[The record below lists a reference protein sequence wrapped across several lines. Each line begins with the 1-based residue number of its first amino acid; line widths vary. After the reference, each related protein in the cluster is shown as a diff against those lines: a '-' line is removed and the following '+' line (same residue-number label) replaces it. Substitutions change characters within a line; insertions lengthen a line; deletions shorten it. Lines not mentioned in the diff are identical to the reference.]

1 MEANGFHTF
10 LFEYKAMNKHDIPQQ
25 PTDPPGNTKR
35 WPGLL
40 RRIWRR
46 VENILFGVVLV
57 MVFLYFVL
65 QSSAVQNWLIARVT
79 NYLESELN
87 TTVSIQHI
95 DVSFFDNVLLEGFYV
110 EDLQGD
116 TLLYA
121 QQLKAGLNSNIFSL
135 FNNNLEF
142 NEISLTRARFNIR
155 RLENES
161 ATNLKFI
168 LDYFASS
175 DNAPKPKPKP
185 FRIRIQNLRLKDVR
199 FLSEDKINGK
209 EMQAAVSSGL
219 IRVNNL
225 DLPSK
230 VIDLQSVNLDGAL
243 FSIAEY
249 PAAPNAVQGAPAP
262 QKISN
267 PVPLD
272 TIAGKSAILRAT
284 IGRLV
289 LTDSRFSM
297 NRFDLSPSKETPL
310 GVIDYN
316 HMAVQQI
323 ALDAE
328 NVYADENLFF
338 TGVLKHL
345 EAKEQSGVEIKHL
358 GAQKVQVS
366 DTLTAL
372 LGMRLETNG
381 SILGDTLMMHYT
393 TYRDFNR
400 FTNKVRLEGRFNA
413 DAKVRFGDIMFFSPE
428 VENIPFFV
436 KNRDNVVELEGRV
449 EGRINRLNGR
459 DLKIRFGDDT
469 FIQGNFDGDDIT
481 EGSGQMRFFFD
492 FDRIRTNMTT
502 IQRVIPGFRAPAQF
516 EALGHINFKGT
527 YQILFGTNHIFNGNL
542 ASDVGFGKV
551 DMKLDL
557 AGGLEKATYSG
568 FLNMNE
574 FNLAKWTG
582 NTDFGK
588 STFRVNIVN
597 GAGLTLK
604 TIKTQLTGVL
614 DSFYFRGYNYQ
625 NVRLNGQFEKSEFIG
640 KMDLKDPNI
649 DFTFDGTVNLKD
661 SIPEYDF
668 QADLR
673 RLDLGALNLVE
684 KDWVLSGNVQKI
696 KLFARNWNDLRGSVV
711 LRDFILV
718 ENKEHAHRIDSLT
731 FAASNLPNGNRYFIL
746 LSDIAAGVMEGRFT
760 IDKMAENAIRFYEQY
775 FPALVQ
781 QARGGPFSDFVT
793 IDDNYK
799 INLLIKDTRSWTKL
813 IDPKLDTIRNLNF
826 RANINSVQ
834 GSSDVHIQ
842 MPGIVYDGIQ
852 LRGADFKW
860 TNRQDNGT
868 FALQVPEAFL
878 AEGQKLAHVTLSGT
892 AQNNALNF
900 SLQTEDTTAI
910 VKKINLEGV
919 LSTVDSLWQIHFNT
933 SDITLFDEHWY
944 MGDDNYLRF
953 SSTRFE
959 ARDFDLMNGIQRII
973 VESFNDGKGA
983 RFSLANFDIKFLERF
998 YKIDNISYRAQIYNL
1013 DFEVHDLFA
1022 MENIQGYITTDT
1034 LFLNEKPY
1042 GRLIGNLEIANSK
1055 SPVWWKIFLKDQ
1067 EYHQLRVF
1075 GIKVPENHAKI
1086 TTDELGEIL
1095 PGEFQTMISAT
1106 KFPME
1111 ILGLFIPDI
1120 SKINGRIDTEVQIGG
1135 PNDRLGIRGSARV
1148 DGHFQ
1153 LDYLKAMFYIPN
1165 QKITFSN
1172 YQLWADG
1179 DTILDGSRKNMAIIS
1194 GGLRHDHFKDWR
1206 LDCEIKSIGSNF
1218 LVMNTL
1224 PQDNTLY
1231 YGQGIGSFT
1240 ARFTGS
1246 FSKTNIYIDATTGRD
1261 TRLYIPLGAGSLD
1274 IQDAN
1279 FITFRNATQK
1289 QELETQNKKQ
1299 FVLSDLR
1306 GLNLEMNLSI
1316 TDEAEVQLIFD
1327 EQAGDIIKGRG
1338 EGNIRLTIN
1347 REGDFKMY
1355 GDYQIRRGEYLFTL
1369 LNWVNKPF
1377 TVVDGGTIN
1386 WYGDP
1391 YAAQISLD
1399 ATYTENT
1406 SLYNL
1411 LRDELAVTGALSSEA
1426 TKSTKVVVTMHLKGD
1441 LFKPN
1446 ISFDLTFP
1454 NATGQ
1459 IKSLVDSKLSLLR
1472 QDQNELTRQVFGL
1485 VVVGSFLPPSGGSS
1499 NIQSSDYIA
1508 SAFNT
1513 LTQVLSNQFSN
1524 YLTTLFSEWFG
1535 GTVSSIDFNVAYNEY
1550 RNQTDQTDPSQN
1562 NLAQIGRELQIRLS
1576 SGFINDRITVQVG
1589 SQFGLG
1595 QPGTSTVDGFL
1606 GEDVTVEI
1614 QMTENRQWR
1623 LKVYQ
1628 RTEPDIAGGAL
1639 RSRYGFGISFRKEYD
1654 SFSEL
1659 LDGLTGWAK
1668 PKK

>member
-1 MEANGFHTF
+1 MKKRNTPH
-10 LFEYKAMNKHDIPQQ
+10 Q
-25 PTDPPGNTKR
+25 PTDSKSFWGR
-35 WPGLL
+35 WSVPLQ
-40 RRIWRR
+40 RSWRR
-46 VENILFGVVLV
+46 VENVLFGVVIVL
-57 MVFLYFVL
+57 VFLYFVL
-65 QSSAVQNWLIARVT
+65 QSSLVQNWLINRVT
-79 NYLESELN
+79 NYLESELQ

-95 DVSFFDNVLLEGFYV
+95 DVSFFDNLLLEGFYI
-110 EDLQGD
+110 EDLNGD

-135 FNNNLEF
+135 LNNNLEF
-142 NEISLTRARFNIR
+142 NEISLSRARFNIR

-161 ATNLKFI
+161 SNNLQFL
-168 LDYFASS
+168 LDFFASS
-175 DNAPKPKPKP
+175 DNEPKPPPKP
-185 FRIRIQNLRLKDVR
+185 FRVRIQNLRLKDVQ
-199 FLSEDKINGK
+199 FLSEDKVNGK
-209 EMQAAVSSGL
+209 EMRAVVSSGF

-230 VIDLQSVNLDGAL
+230 IIDIQSVNLDGAE

-249 PAAPNAVQGAPAP
+249 PATNRTSPISPTS
-262 QKISN
+262 QKVSKS
-267 PVPLD
+267 VPID
-272 TIAGKSAILRAT
+272 TVMGPETLLRAT
-284 IGRLV
+284 IARLV

-297 NRFDLSPSKETPL
+297 NRFDLSPNKQTPPS
-310 GVIDYN
+310 VIDYN
-316 HMAVQQI
+316 HMAVRQI
-323 ALDAE
+323 ALEAE
-328 NVYADENLFF
+328 DVYADENLFF
-338 TGVLKHL
+338 TGILKHL
-345 EAKEQSGVEIKHL
+345 EAREQSGVEIKHL

-372 LGMRLETNG
+372 YGMRLETNG
-381 SILGDTLMMHYT
+381 SILGDTLMMRYN
-393 TYRDFNR
+393 TYRDFNK
-400 FTNKVRLEGRFNA
+400 FTDKVRLEGRFNTA
-413 DAKVRFGDIMFFSPE
+413 TKVRFGDIMFFSPE
-428 VENIPFFV
+428 VESIPFFIR
-436 KNRDNVVELEGRV
+436 NRDNVVDLEGRV
-449 EGRINRLNGR
+449 DGRINRLNGR

-492 FDRIRTNMTT
+492 FDRIRTSVAT
-502 IQRVIPGFRAPAQF
+502 IQRVIPGFKAPAQF

-557 AGGLEKATYSG
+557 AGGPEKATYSG
-568 FLNMNE
+568 YLNMNE
-574 FNLAKWTG
+574 FDLAKWTG
-582 NTDFGK
+582 NNDFGK

-625 NVRLNGQFEKSEFIG
+625 NVQLNGRFEKSVFMG

-696 KLFARNWNDLRGSVV
+696 KLFARNWNDLRGSIV
-711 LRDFILV
+711 LRNFILV
-718 ENKEHAHRIDSLT
+718 ENKEQTHKIDSLT

-760 IDKMAENAIRFYEQY
+760 IDKMAENAIRFYEKY

-781 QARGGPFSDFVT
+781 QARGGPFPEFVA
-793 IDDNYK
+793 INDNYK
-799 INLLIKDTRSWTKL
+799 INLLIKDTRSWTRL
-813 IDPKLDTIRNLNF
+813 IDPKLDTIRNLNL
-826 RANINSVQ
+826 RATINSEQ
-834 GSSDVHIQ
+834 GASDVHIQ
-842 MPGIVYDGIQ
+842 MPGIAYDGIQ
-852 LRGADFKW
+852 LQDVDFRW
-860 TNRQDNGT
+860 TNRLDEGN
-868 FALQVPEAFL
+868 FALQVPEALL

-892 AQNNALNF
+892 AQDDKLNF
-900 SLQTEDTTAI
+900 SLQTEDTSAI
-910 VKKINLEGV
+910 VKKIYLEGV
-919 LSTVDSLWQIHFNT
+919 LSTVDSLWQVHFNT
-933 SDITLFDEHWY
+933 SDITLFDDHWY

-953 SSTRFE
+953 SSTQFE
-959 ARDFDLMNGIQRII
+959 ARDFDLMNGNQRII
-973 VESFNDGKGA
+973 VESFNAGKGA
-983 RFSLANFDIKFLERF
+983 RFSLANFDINFLERF

-1013 DFEVHDLFA
+1013 DFEVYDLFA
-1022 MENIQGYITTDT
+1022 MENVQGYITTDT
-1034 LFLNEKPY
+1034 VFLNEKPY
-1042 GRLIGNLEIANSK
+1042 GQLIGNLEIANAK
-1055 SPVWWKIFLKDQ
+1055 SPIWWKLFLKDQ
-1067 EYHQLRVF
+1067 DNYQMRVL
-1075 GIKVPENHAKI
+1075 GTKVPMGHPKLQ
-1086 TTDELGEIL
+1086 TDELGEIL
-1095 PGEFQTMISAT
+1095 PGEFQTLVTANN
-1106 KFPME
+1106 FPME
-1111 ILGLFIPDI
+1111 ILELFIPDI
-1120 SKINGRIDTEVQIGG
+1120 SKTNGTINTEVQLGG
-1135 PNDRLGIRGSARV
+1135 PSDRLGMRGNAKV

-1165 QKITFSN
+1165 QTITFSN

-1224 PQDNTLY
+1224 PHDNSLY
-1231 YGQGIGSFT
+1231 YGQGIGSFN

-1246 FSKTNIYIDATTGRD
+1246 FSKTNIYIDAATGRD
-1261 TRLYIPLGAGSLD
+1261 TRLFIPLGAGSSD
-1274 IQDAN
+1274 IQDVN
-1279 FITFRNATQK
+1279 FITFRNTNLK
-1289 QELETQNKKQ
+1289 DTLKSTNKKQ
-1299 FVLSDLR
+1299 FVLGDLR
-1306 GLNLEMNLSI
+1306 GLNMEMNLSI
-1316 TDEAEVQLIFD
+1316 TDDAEVQLIFD

-1347 REGDFKMY
+1347 REGEFKMY

-1411 LRDELAVTGALSSEA
+1411 LRDELAVTGSLSSEA

-1446 ISFDLTFP
+1446 ISFDLSFP
-1454 NATGQ
+1454 NVTGQ

-1499 NIQSSDYIA
+1499 TIQSSDYIA

-1535 GTVSSIDFNVAYNEY
+1535 GAVSSIDFNVAYNEY
-1550 RNQTDQTDPSQN
+1550 RNQTDQADPSQN
-1562 NLAQIGRELQIRLS
+1562 NLAQIGRELQFRLT
-1576 SGFINDRITVQVG
+1576 SGFVNDRITVQVG

-1614 QMTENRQWR
+1614 QLTENRQWR

-1654 SFSEL
+1654 SFNEL
-1659 LDGLTGWAK
+1659 LNGLTGWVRR
-1668 PKK
+1668 KK